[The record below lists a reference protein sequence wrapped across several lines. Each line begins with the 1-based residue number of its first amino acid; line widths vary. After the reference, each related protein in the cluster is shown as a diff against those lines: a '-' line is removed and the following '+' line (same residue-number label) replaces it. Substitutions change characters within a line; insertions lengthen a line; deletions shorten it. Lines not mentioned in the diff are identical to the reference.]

1 MALSI
6 KNPEVERLIAEL
18 AILTGNTKTGAI
30 GHAARK
36 ELDRIKQGTADTR
49 GTPGRLTLL
58 LETGIPETPG
68 QEDSSGRS

>member
-18 AILTGNTKTGAI
+18 AILTGNTKTGAV

-36 ELDRIKQGTADTR
+36 ELDRIRHNASGGHNTL
-49 GTPGRLTLL
+49 GRLTLH
-58 LETGIPETPG
+58 LETGLPPVPEPNRP
-68 QEDSSGRS
+68 DRP

>member
-36 ELDRIKQGTADTR
+36 ELDRIRQGTDAG

-58 LETGIPETPG
+58 LETGLPHASGP
-68 QEDSSGRS
+68 DSSKRP

>member
-30 GHAARK
+30 GNAARK
-36 ELDRIKQGTADTR
+36 ELDRIKNGAGD

-58 LETGIPETPG
+58 LETGLPPTLGP
-68 QEDSSGRS
+68 DSPSSS

>member
-18 AILTGNTKTGAI
+18 AILTGNTKTGAV

-36 ELDRIKQGTADTR
+36 ELDRIKRDAGGGRD
-49 GTPGRLTLL
+49 TPGRLTLL
-58 LETGIPETPG
+58 LETGLPPAPG
-68 QEDSSGRS
+68 PDAPDLP